1 MNLMNN
7 TNMPTKANILIVGA
21 GPAGIFTA
29 LELLRKGYDKK
40 IVMVEKGVA
49 IEKRRCPKSKT
60 KKCVDCKP
68 YCHIT
73 TGFSGAGA
81 FSDGKLSLSSEV
93 GGDLPNLIG
102 DTLAQETI
110 NYTDRIYLEF
120 GADTH
125 VEGVG
130 NSDEVKQIRKRA
142 IQAGLK
148 LVDCPI
154 RHLGTEKAQE
164 IYYSIEQYLIEH
176 GVEIYFGVE
185 CKDLVLKDGVCL
197 GAMLRDKSGEWE
209 IMADTTV
216 VATGRRGA
224 DWLEEICAEHNIA
237 HQPGTVD
244 IGVRVEVR
252 NEVLEKV
259 NRVLYE
265 SKLIGYPK
273 PFKNKVRTFCQN
285 PGGFVSQENYDDGL
299 AVVNGHS
306 YKELK
311 SDNTNL
317 AILCSHNFSEP
328 FNQPIQYAQK
338 VGELTNMLGAGHI
351 LVQRFGDILDGKRTW
366 PKELAQS
373 NLKPTLPDAV
383 AGDITAAMPY
393 RAMTNIIN
401 FIQAM
406 DVVVPG
412 FASTETLL
420 YSPELKFYS
429 NRVKMDERFNTN
441 IKGLHCLGDSSGWTR
456 GLMMASVMGVLMG
469 RYIAEENS

>member
-1 MNLMNN
+1 M
-7 TNMPTKANILIVGA
+7 KKDIVIIGA

-29 LELLRKGYDKK
+29 LELIKKGSKRH
-40 IVMVEKGVA
+40 ITIIEKGA
-49 IEKRRCPKSKT
+49 PIEKRRCPKAKT
-60 KKCVDCKP
+60 QKCVNCKP

-102 DTLAQETI
+102 DALAQETI
-110 NYTDRIYLEF
+110 DYTDKIYLEF
-120 GADTH
+120 GADEH
-125 VEGVG
+125 IEGLE
-130 NSDEVKQIRKRA
+130 NTDEVKNIRLRA
-142 IQAGLK
+142 LQAGLR

-154 RHLGTEKAQE
+154 RHLGTEKAQD
-164 IYYSIEQYLIEH
+164 IYLAIEKYLQNN
-176 GVEIYFGVE
+176 GVEILFGYE
-185 CKDLVLKDGVCL
+185 CRDLILEEGVCR
-197 GAMLRDKSGEWE
+197 GVVIAKANGSETQE
-209 IMADTTV
+209 ILAQSTV

-224 DWLEEICAEHNIA
+224 DWLEGICAEYGIA

-252 NEVLEKV
+252 NEVMETV

-285 PGGFVSQENYDDGL
+285 PGGFVSQENYDNDL

-306 YKELK
+306 YKETK
-311 SDNTNL
+311 SNNTNV

-328 FNQPIQYAQK
+328 FNQPIAYAQK
-338 VGELTNMLGAGHI
+338 VGELTNMLASGHI

-366 PKELAQS
+366 AKELAQS
-373 NLKPTLPDAV
+373 NVRPTLPDAV

-393 RAMTNIIN
+393 RVMMNIIN
-401 FIQAM
+401 FIQAV
-406 DVVVPG
+406 DHVVPG

-429 NRVKMDERFNTN
+429 NRVKMDTDFNTN

-469 RYIAEENS
+469 RKLV